1 MKKLLLIFLA
11 LPLISFGQV
20 PGCTDSLA
28 CNYDVL
34 ATIDD
39 GSCSYLTSVV
49 INSQDWGSEMSWN
62 ITDSTGTILL
72 SGGPGYADLTDS
84 VDVQSICMNIGCYT
98 MNMYDSYGDGW
109 NGGSFAIYNF
119 NGTLV
124 AQGGLLNG
132 SSGSQNFCIICPSCI
147 YGCTD
152 STATNYDSTANT
164 DNGNCCYGTT
174 ATLQIYTN
182 DQCGFYA
189 QYMAWELQ
197 DVNSTVVASGGYNAS
212 EQWQDYTYY
221 DYCLPINVSCD
232 VYNLVLYDNY
242 YLLGW
247 NYCSQ
252 ATALIMSA
260 NGDTLFNINNF
271 SNGMSQSYLISMNT
285 TSSNTIVACDSYL
298 WNGVTYTAYTIVTN
312 VFTNANGCD
321 STATL
326 ELTINT
332 TPSATISQIGI
343 DLEATESDTYNWNT
357 SETTQTITP
366 TVNGWYW
373 CVVSDINGCIAD
385 TVFYEVINIIN
396 AISETTN
403 TKSKLVKIID
413 MLGQETHYRKNIP
426 LFYLYDDRIVEKR
439 IIIE

>member
-28 CNYDVL
+28 CNYDAL

-49 INSQDWGSEMSWN
+49 INSQDWGSEMSWD
-62 ITDSTGTILL
+62 ITDNTGTILL
-72 SGGPGYADLTDS
+72 SGGPGYPDNTSA
-84 VDVQSICMNIGCYT
+84 VDVQNICLDIGCYT

-109 NGGSFAIYNF
+109 NGGSFAIYNY

-197 DVNSTVVASGGYNAS
+197 DVNSTVLASGGYNTS

-271 SNGMSQSYLISMNT
+271 SNGMSQSYLISMST
-285 TSSNTIVACDSYL
+285 TSSNTIVACD
-298 WNGVTYTAYTIVTN
+298 
-312 VFTNANGCD
+312 
-321 STATL
+321 
-326 ELTINT
+326 
-332 TPSATISQIGI
+332 
-343 DLEATESDTYNWNT
+343 
-357 SETTQTITP
+357 
-366 TVNGWYW
+366 
-373 CVVSDINGCIAD
+373 
-385 TVFYEVINIIN
+385 
-396 AISETTN
+396 
-403 TKSKLVKIID
+403 
-413 MLGQETHYRKNIP
+413 
-426 LFYLYDDRIVEKR
+426 
-439 IIIE
+439 